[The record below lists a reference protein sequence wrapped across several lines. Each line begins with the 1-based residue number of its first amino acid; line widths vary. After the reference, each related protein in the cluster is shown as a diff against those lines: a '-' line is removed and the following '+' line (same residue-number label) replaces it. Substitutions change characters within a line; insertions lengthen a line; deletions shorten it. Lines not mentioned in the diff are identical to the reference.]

1 MGKLLAVAVAGM
13 ALALG
18 SAVARAASAPVAVW
32 HLDEKSGSSAFDSVG
47 AANTGAIHNVT
58 LGVPG
63 FAGSAFRFDGKSSYV
78 DVPSHP
84 TLNPG
89 TAPIQF
95 TVHIRYTVTPP
106 SKSTADYDVLRK
118 GTSSDSAQFYKVE
131 IRPDNR
137 AVCRFVGSK
146 TTKSGILIH
155 TGPTLNDGRWHTITC
170 AKTATSISLVVD
182 GKTFT
187 KSGTVGSISNTGP
200 LTLGA
205 KPGKS
210 FSDFYNGDL
219 DEVSV
224 SIG

>member
-1 MGKLLAVAVAGM
+1 MGRLLAVAVAGF
-13 ALALG
+13 ALMLG

-32 HLDEKSGSSAFDSVG
+32 HLDEQSGSSAFDSVG
-47 AANTGAIHNVT
+47 GHTGAIHNVT

-63 FAGSAFRFDGKSSYV
+63 FAGSAYRFDGKTSYV
-78 DVPSHP
+78 DVPSDP

-106 SKSTADYDVLRK
+106 NTSTTDYDVLRK

-146 TTKSGILIH
+146 TTKSGVLIH
-155 TGPTLNDGRWHTITC
+155 TGPLLNDGRWHTITC
-170 AKTATSISLVVD
+170 AKTASSISLVVD
-182 GKTFT
+182 GRTFR
-187 KSGTVGSISNTGP
+187 KSGTVGSISNSGP

-205 KPGKS
+205 KPGNS

>member
-1 MGKLLAVAVAGM
+1 MRTLLAVASIVAT
-13 ALALG
+13 LALG
-18 SAVARAASAPVAVW
+18 SSAAGATSPTVALW
-32 HLDEKSGSSAFDSVG
+32 HLDETSGASASDAVG
-47 AANTGAIHNVT
+47 GHTGAIHNVT
-58 LGVPG
+58 QGVPG

-84 TLNPG
+84 ALNPG
-89 TAPIQF
+89 SAPIQF

-106 SKSTADYDVLRK
+106 NGSTTDYDILRK
-118 GTSSDSAQFYKVE
+118 GTSSDSAQFYKAE

-146 TTKSGILIH
+146 TSKTGILIH
-155 TGPTLNDGRWHTITC
+155 TGPRLNDGNWHSITC
-170 AKTATSISLVVD
+170 VKRSTKVQMIID
-182 GKTFT
+182 GRTYT
-187 KSGTVGSISNTGP
+187 KSGQVGSISNSGA

-205 KPGKS
+205 KPVNG

>member
-1 MGKLLAVAVAGM
+1 MRTLLAVASIVAT
-13 ALALG
+13 LALG
-18 SAVARAASAPVAVW
+18 SSAAGATSPTVALW
-32 HLDEKSGSSAFDSVG
+32 HLDETSGASASDAVG
-47 AANTGAIHNVT
+47 GHTGAIHNVT
-58 LGVPG
+58 QGVPG

-78 DVPSHP
+78 DVPSDP
-84 TLNPG
+84 ALNPG
-89 TAPIQF
+89 SAPIQF

-106 SKSTADYDVLRK
+106 NGSTTDYDILRK

-146 TTKSGILIH
+146 TSKSGILIH
-155 TGPTLNDGRWHTITC
+155 TGPTLNDGRWHTISCTK
-170 AKTATSISLVVD
+170 ANTSISLVVD

-205 KPGKS
+205 KPGKP

>member
-1 MGKLLAVAVAGM
+1 MGKLLA
-13 ALALG
+13 LAAAAMVCTLG
-18 SAVARAASAPVAVW
+18 STAASAAPAPVAVW
-32 HLDEKSGSSAFDSVG
+32 HLDETSGSSAFDAVG
-47 AANTGAIHNVT
+47 GNTGAIHNVT
-58 LGVPG
+58 VGVAG

-78 DVPSHP
+78 DVPSDA

-106 SKSTADYDVLRK
+106 SKSTTDYDVLRK

-170 AKTATSISLVVD
+170 SKSTTSVSLVVD
-182 GKTFT
+182 GKTFN
-187 KSGTVGSISNTGP
+187 KNGTVGSISNSGP

>member
-1 MGKLLAVAVAGM
+1 VGKLLAVAVAGM

-47 AANTGAIHNVT
+47 ANTGAIHHVT
-58 LGVPG
+58 LGVAG

-78 DVPSHP
+78 DVPSGP

-155 TGPTLNDGRWHTITC
+155 TGPTLNDGQWHTITC

>member
-1 MGKLLAVAVAGM
+1 MRALVAGALAVVVVV
-13 ALALG
+13 LG
-18 SAVARAASAPVAVW
+18 SSAASGASAPVAVW
-32 HLDEKSGSSAFDSVG
+32 HLDETSGSWAFDAVG
-47 AANTGAIHNVT
+47 GHDGAIHNVT

-63 FAGSAFRFDGKSSYV
+63 FLGKAFRFNGKSSYV
-78 DVPSHP
+78 DVPSSP
-84 TLNPG
+84 ALNPG

-95 TVHIRYTVTPP
+95 TVHVRYTVTPP
-106 SKSTADYDVLRK
+106 KGTTTDYDILRK
-118 GTSSDSAQFYKVE
+118 GTSSDSAQFYKAE

-146 TTKSGILIH
+146 TSTSGILIH

-170 AKTATSISLVVD
+170 KKTSTSISLVVD

-187 KSGTVGSISNTGP
+187 KAGTVGSISNTGP

>member
-1 MGKLLAVAVAGM
+1 V
-13 ALALG
+13 LALG
-18 SAVARAASAPVAVW
+18 SATARAASAPVAVW
-32 HLDEKSGSSAFDSVG
+32 HLDETSGSSAFDSVG
-47 AANTGAIHNVT
+47 TNTGTIHNVT

-63 FAGSAFRFDGKSSYV
+63 FAGSAFRFNGTTSYV
-78 DVPSHP
+78 DVPSDP

-95 TVHIRYTVTPP
+95 TVHVRYTVTPP
-106 SKSTADYDVLRK
+106 NTSTTDYDILRK
-118 GTSSDSAQFYKVE
+118 GTSSDSAQFYKAE

-155 TGPTLNDGRWHTITC
+155 TGPTLNDGQWHTITC
-170 AKTATSISLVVD
+170 AKTTTSISLTVD

-205 KPGKS
+205 KPGNS